1 MGHDGGPHAEP
12 DAEVVVQSDSLTRR
26 FGALTAVDDVSFTA
40 RRGRVLGVLGPNG
53 SGKTTLLRMLI
64 GLLHPTSGAS
74 TIEGVPYAELRRPA
88 TVVGAAIENIAFSP
102 PRRAR
107 RHLRVLAPLVGA
119 DDARIDELLEAVGLT
134 ADADR
139 PVRQYSLGMRQ
150 RLALAT
156 ALLGRPRVLILDEP
170 ANGLDPIGI
179 AWLRNL
185 LRDFAAGG
193 GTVIVSSHLLEEL
206 DRIVQDVVLLH
217 ASRAVFVGERDELLD
232 GRSVVAVLD
241 EGRRAEIH
249 AAIGGLPGVL
259 PLPDGRIWVEQ
270 PTARVEAALAA
281 SGPPLPAAVA
291 AADLE
296 SAFMVRTSTTTAVP
310 R

>member
-1 MGHDGGPHAEP
+1 MDHDGGPHAAP
-12 DAEVVVQSDSLTRR
+12 DAEVVVQSDALTRR
-26 FGALTAVDDVSFTA
+26 FGALTAVDGVSFTA

-64 GLLHPTSGAS
+64 GLLHPTSGTS

-107 RHLRVLAPLVGA
+107 RHLRMLAPLAGA
-119 DDARIDELLEAVGLT
+119 DDARIEELLEAVGLS

-179 AWLRNL
+179 TWLRNQ

-241 EGRRAEIH
+241 EHRRAEIH
-249 AAIGGLPGVL
+249 AAIGTLPGVL

-281 SGPPLPAAVA
+281 SGPALPAAVA
-291 AADLE
+291 AADRE
-296 SAFMVRTSTTTAVP
+296 SAVMVRTSTTTAVP

>member
-1 MGHDGGPHAEP
+1 MDHDGGPHAAP
-12 DAEVVVQSDSLTRR
+12 DAEVVVQSDALTRR
-26 FGALTAVDDVSFTA
+26 FGALTAVDGVSFTA

-64 GLLHPTSGAS
+64 GLLHPTSGTS

-107 RHLRVLAPLVGA
+107 RHLRMLAPLAGA
-119 DDARIDELLEAVGLT
+119 DDARIEELLEAVGLS

-179 AWLRNL
+179 TWLRNQ

-241 EGRRAEIH
+241 EHRRAEIH
-249 AAIGGLPGVL
+249 AAIGTLPGVL

-281 SGPPLPAAVA
+281 SGPALPAAVA